1 MSSFKRLRQTTA
13 GACSGA
19 VEWVR
24 AVWAMPRPSTFVLA
38 FMVAFWV
45 SGCGLAEIERARVEA
60 EAIGG
65 EVAAFRELA
74 PKPGLSVVRV
84 VEARPYVG
92 FERVEADARLG
103 LPDKFRE
110 RDAVTLP
117 LAGAERAA
125 VFAARIEAAAGLA
138 VQLGRAAVAGSE
150 GGEGKGGV
158 FIEAL
163 GDRLAPGGG
172 IWTGALDELLD
183 AWTGTHGYEW
193 GYDEAAARIDIVRS
207 RSVVYRLHAL
217 AGEQTYEV
225 SSSTEDQAGDDE
237 AANQTKQSIDTSAS
251 FDPWPEI
258 ETQLLALV
266 SPATRVSV
274 SPSSASVLV
283 SGLPVDVARVGSYL
297 GYLNREVLRPVTLSV
312 HVYSVRRESGA
323 DYELG
328 LSVVIERLLGSPL
341 QVVAGADSVAVI
353 KPGVV
358 GEDTFSATVDAM
370 NRAGTASR
378 VLSADI
384 PSLNGKPAQFFELF
398 NEAYLREQRTT
409 ISDGVAQTELV
420 PGRVSFGVRGEL
432 PAENHRPRGSAGTS
446 VR

>member
-1 MSSFKRLRQTTA
+1 MSRFKRLRQTTA

-24 AVWAMPRPSTFVLA
+24 AAWAMPCPSTFVVALT
-38 FMVAFWV
+38 VAFSL
-45 SGCGLAEIERARVEA
+45 SGCGLAEIESARVEA

-92 FERVEADARLG
+92 FERVESDARVG
-103 LPDKFRE
+103 LPARFRE
-110 RDAVTLP
+110 SDAVTLP
-117 LAGAERAA
+117 LAGFERAA
-125 VFAARIEAAAGLA
+125 VFAARIESATGLG
-138 VQLGRAAVAGSE
+138 VRLGRVEAAESG
-150 GGEGKGGV
+150 GGEGKGGA
-158 FIEAL
+158 FAEAL

-172 IWTGALDELLD
+172 IWTGALDALLD
-183 AWTGTHGYEW
+183 AWTRAHGYEW
-193 GYDEAAARIDIVRS
+193 GYDEAAAHIDIVRS
-207 RSVVYRLHAL
+207 RSVVYQLHAL

-283 SGLPVDVARVGSYL
+283 SGLPVDVARAGSYL

-328 LSVVIERLLGSPL
+328 LSLVI
-341 QVVAGADSVAVI
+341 
-353 KPGVV
+353 
-358 GEDTFSATVDAM
+358 
-370 NRAGTASR
+370 
-378 VLSADI
+378 
-384 PSLNGKPAQFFELF
+384 
-398 NEAYLREQRTT
+398 
-409 ISDGVAQTELV
+409 
-420 PGRVSFGVRGEL
+420 
-432 PAENHRPRGSAGTS
+432 
-446 VR
+446 